1 MFLIHV
7 VFAQTFSDLARF
19 GRGSLCQLLKRAICH
34 SPLRLLAVK
43 EVVTIAHDG
52 RPTLEL
58 CNEALSFEGIFSGDI
73 NFFDA
78 VILS

>member
-43 EVVTIAHDG
+43 EVFTIVHNG
-52 RPTLEL
+52 RSALEL
-58 CNEALSFEGIFSGDI
+58 GHEALSLQR
-73 NFFDA
+73 
-78 VILS
+78 ILYGNI